1 MVAVTDSGTAVVTLP
16 TDTQILITREFGAPK
31 HLVYRAYTEP
41 DLIARWWSGERGEV
55 TSVEVDLRVGGTWRY
70 VMTANEGFEVAF
82 HGEFREI
89 VPNERIVTTEVY
101 EMPDDDPMA
110 GSPEAEEGALNIMT
124 FTEVDGRTTLTTVV
138 ECHTKKVR
146 DAIIESGME
155 GGMQEAMD
163 RLEQVAVS
171 LR

>member
-1 MVAVTDSGTAVVTLP
+1 MVAVKNSGTAVVTLP

-70 VMTANEGFEVAF
+70 VMIANGGHEVGF
-82 HGEFREI
+82 HGEYREI
-89 VPNERIVTTEVY
+89 VPNERIVWTEVY
-101 EMPDDDPMA
+101 EGA
-110 GSPEAEEGALNIMT
+110 PEGEPAECTAT
-124 FTEVDGRTTLTTVV
+124 FTESGGRTTLALLTQV
-138 ECHTKKVR
+138 ESKAVR
-146 DAIIESGME
+146 DMIVETGME
-155 GGMQEAMD
+155 GGVQEQMEILD
-163 RLEQVAVS
+163 EILPT